1 MDFVLGGVTKI
12 INMMAA
18 VLGGF
23 SFTRNL
29 AADIA
34 KIGPYLQTANAI
46 LPVSEALTVLSLYI
60 TVTLAL
66 AAYYW
71 ITRTINLIRGAG

>member
-1 MDFVLGGVTKI
+1 MLGGVIKV

-29 AADIA
+29 GADLA
-34 KIGPYLQTANAI
+34 KVGPYLQKANMI
-46 LPVSEALTVLSLYI
+46 LPVDAVLAVLGLYVSVNI
-60 TVTLAL
+60 AL

-71 ITRTINLIRGAG
+71 INRTINLLRGAG